1 MNVDLALKATV
12 DPSTLDRPAL
22 DDIGVLALVPERWGG
37 MWLSRHQVLTRLA
50 RYFHVVW
57 YNPPR
62 SWRKLTHPVV
72 STDPTPPPANGF
84 EIYDHEPWLPKFYKP
99 RALDQLTEQARLQR
113 ARKLLEQAGCR
124 RVIAYAWR
132 PEFVS
137 ALDLVAHDVSCYHIA
152 DEYSF
157 ADVEHEIPSD
167 ERELIERVDQV
178 FVHSPALLEKKGNIN
193 PHTEYVTNGVDYA
206 AFATPAA
213 EPADLASIPHPRIGY
228 VGRIKS
234 QMDWKTLIGIA
245 RARPDWSL
253 VLVGPLGHIGRFAG
267 ERTELFGLP
276 NVHYL
281 GNRSVG
287 EVPAYIQ
294 HMDVCLLCYA
304 LTDYTRYIFPLKLHE
319 YLATG
324 VSRRGIGHPDA
335 ARFRLHGAYR
345 AQRRRVVRRHR
356 GVPRTRGSGRASA
369 SRNDAVSRARTTGIS
384 SPSASRSRC
393 VSGSAATRP
402 NGFRAGPREKGM
414 TVTQRTQ
421 PAGAMTAASGHKALG
436 CRFCG
441 EPLSLSFTDLGM
453 SPLCQKHVKPS
464 QLNDA
469 ETFYPLHAFVCTSC
483 WLVQLGEFATP
494 GGDLRAGIRVLFLLF
509 GYLAQA
515 CARLL

>member
-1 MNVDLALKATV
+1 VNVDLALKATV
-12 DPSTLDRPAL
+12 DPSALDRPAL

-62 SWRKLTHPVV
+62 SWRKLAQPVV

-245 RARPDWSL
+245 RERPDWSL

-324 VSRRGIGHPDA
+324 CPVVGSDIRTLRDFASTVRIARNVDEWCAAIAASLEPGERSRERVEE
-335 ARFRLHGAYR
+335 
-345 AQRRRVVRRHR
+345 RRRVA
-356 GVPRTRGSGRASA
+356 RAYDWNLIA
-369 SRNDAVSRARTTGIS
+369 ERIALTLCERLGGDAPERFRAVRAR
-384 SPSASRSRC
+384 
-393 VSGSAATRP
+393 
-402 NGFRAGPREKGM
+402 
-414 TVTQRTQ
+414 
-421 PAGAMTAASGHKALG
+421 KA
-436 CRFCG
+436 
-441 EPLSLSFTDLGM
+441 
-453 SPLCQKHVKPS
+453 
-464 QLNDA
+464 
-469 ETFYPLHAFVCTSC
+469 
-483 WLVQLGEFATP
+483 
-494 GGDLRAGIRVLFLLF
+494 
-509 GYLAQA
+509 
-515 CARLL
+515 

>member
-1 MNVDLALKATV
+1 VNVDLALKATV

-324 VSRRGIGHPDA
+324 CPVVGSDIRTLRDFASTVRIARNVDEWCAAIAASLEPGERSRERVEE
-335 ARFRLHGAYR
+335 
-345 AQRRRVVRRHR
+345 RRRVA
-356 GVPRTRGSGRASA
+356 RAYDWNLIA
-369 SRNDAVSRARTTGIS
+369 ERIALTLCERLGGDAPERFRAVRAR
-384 SPSASRSRC
+384 
-393 VSGSAATRP
+393 
-402 NGFRAGPREKGM
+402 
-414 TVTQRTQ
+414 
-421 PAGAMTAASGHKALG
+421 KA
-436 CRFCG
+436 
-441 EPLSLSFTDLGM
+441 
-453 SPLCQKHVKPS
+453 
-464 QLNDA
+464 
-469 ETFYPLHAFVCTSC
+469 
-483 WLVQLGEFATP
+483 
-494 GGDLRAGIRVLFLLF
+494 
-509 GYLAQA
+509 
-515 CARLL
+515 

>member
-1 MNVDLALKATV
+1 
-12 DPSTLDRPAL
+12 
-22 DDIGVLALVPERWGG
+22 
-37 MWLSRHQVLTRLA
+37 
-50 RYFHVVW
+50 
-57 YNPPR
+57 
-62 SWRKLTHPVV
+62 
-72 STDPTPPPANGF
+72 
-84 EIYDHEPWLPKFYKP
+84 
-99 RALDQLTEQARLQR
+99 
-113 ARKLLEQAGCR
+113 
-124 RVIAYAWR
+124 
-132 PEFVS
+132 
-137 ALDLVAHDVSCYHIA
+137 VSCYHIA

-324 VSRRGIGHPDA
+324 CPVVGSDIRTLRDFASTVRIARNVDEWCAAIAASLEPGERSRERVEE
-335 ARFRLHGAYR
+335 
-345 AQRRRVVRRHR
+345 RRRVA
-356 GVPRTRGSGRASA
+356 RAYDWNLIA
-369 SRNDAVSRARTTGIS
+369 ERIALTLCERLGGDAPERFRAVRAR
-384 SPSASRSRC
+384 
-393 VSGSAATRP
+393 
-402 NGFRAGPREKGM
+402 
-414 TVTQRTQ
+414 
-421 PAGAMTAASGHKALG
+421 
-436 CRFCG
+436 
-441 EPLSLSFTDLGM
+441 
-453 SPLCQKHVKPS
+453 
-464 QLNDA
+464 
-469 ETFYPLHAFVCTSC
+469 
-483 WLVQLGEFATP
+483 
-494 GGDLRAGIRVLFLLF
+494 
-509 GYLAQA
+509 QA
-515 CARLL
+515 